1 MGGREKD
8 SLGERM
14 GVVMGGTLFF
24 DCLSLSHLGPLHY
37 DRTCEGHEFS
47 YAGYTKTQND
57 ASLYVLVMCWS
68 CAGHVMM
75 HYMHL
80 TEIKTIY
87 LHPVHFLVLKN
98 HLLHCVLLR

>member
-1 MGGREKD
+1 M
-8 SLGERM
+8 
-14 GVVMGGTLFF
+14 FF

-68 CAGHVMM
+68 CDDA
-75 HYMHL
+75 
-80 TEIKTIY
+80 
-87 LHPVHFLVLKN
+87 LHAPDRDKNNISPPCTFPCAEKSFAPLCIAKVTMNTLVALCTA
-98 HLLHCVLLR
+98 HTHTHMGA